1 MGIFNLVCSANASFS
16 RILSAVPLSERTFP
30 AVPSF
35 SFSKALFVLKGPV
48 PAVGVTRLS
57 CAIFSFRVMRA
68 MREEMKYSFS
78 LCFFLFNEDIEAV
91 IDRQR
96 QRTEDKDIIRFM
108 MIQYYVMDID
118 ISLLEKYCAKL
129 LGFYT
134 GTMKFYLR

>member
-16 RILSAVPLSERTFP
+16 RILSAVPLSERMFP

-68 MREEMKYSFS
+68 MREETKRSFS
-78 LCFFLFNEDIEAV
+78 FWLFLLDEVMEAV
-91 IDRQR
+91 IDKQR
-96 QRTEDKDIIRFM
+96 QRTGDRNRIRFI
-108 MIQYYVMDID
+108 MILWLCDR
-118 ISLLEKYCAKL
+118 CL
-129 LGFYT
+129 LGCFQRIV
-134 GTMKFYLR
+134 M